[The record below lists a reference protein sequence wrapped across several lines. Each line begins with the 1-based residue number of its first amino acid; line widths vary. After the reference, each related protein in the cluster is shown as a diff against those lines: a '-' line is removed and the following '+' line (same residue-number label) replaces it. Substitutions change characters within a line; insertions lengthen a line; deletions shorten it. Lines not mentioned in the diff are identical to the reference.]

1 MLYCI
6 LLSTSISLAGTG
18 IFLLIFWMDKYL
30 KSYSM
35 TFLFRLIE
43 GLFFFFLIPAV
54 MLTAYYLQLGLGSVE
69 PLSIISEDFQ
79 MMYRFQNGWGNL
91 FLHYRNHWSI
101 RLLKIAGMIW
111 LLGVLIGILRGIF
124 ANYTIQKTLSTQI
137 SCFSKSEIQKIRET
151 VSEAQFLLGLKSFPS
166 IMLCLT
172 LDTPVLYRIFHSK
185 IFLNRENYTA
195 EELKVILLHEGTHY
209 KRKDILFKNIASFIS
224 IIYWFNPI
232 IKLLVKEFFN
242 LCELSCDERVITML
256 TKEEKNTYAKLI
268 GEISSSFTSG
278 CSASALKASKE
289 NIIVRRLKNMLNPKK
304 KSIVCMLAMSG
315 ILAITSPTAVFASN
329 TAIIQAG
336 KHLETSIVT
345 GNTLWEQET
354 SADISAERI
363 EKAIEVCTA
372 KKEIVISPKGFTS
385 FSVDLNRDEIVE
397 LSALSLSA
405 GDTVKIL
412 ISGSSSSDKFK
423 ASLAD
428 SSGTMRSISSSN
440 GEILHNFKITKAD
453 TYRLLLTSTTSGT
466 IHLNGSVSVQ

>member
-1 MLYCI
+1 
-6 LLSTSISLAGTG
+6 
-18 IFLLIFWMDKYL
+18 
-30 KSYSM
+30 
-35 TFLFRLIE
+35 
-43 GLFFFFLIPAV
+43 
-54 MLTAYYLQLGLGSVE
+54 
-69 PLSIISEDFQ
+69 
-79 MMYRFQNGWGNL
+79 
-91 FLHYRNHWSI
+91 
-101 RLLKIAGMIW
+101 
-111 LLGVLIGILRGIF
+111 
-124 ANYTIQKTLSTQI
+124 
-137 SCFSKSEIQKIRET
+137 
-151 VSEAQFLLGLKSFPS
+151 
-166 IMLCLT
+166 
-172 LDTPVLYRIFHSK
+172 
-185 IFLNRENYTA
+185 
-195 EELKVILLHEGTHY
+195 
-209 KRKDILFKNIASFIS
+209 
-224 IIYWFNPI
+224 
-232 IKLLVKEFFN
+232 
-242 LCELSCDERVITML
+242 
-256 TKEEKNTYAKLI
+256 
-268 GEISSSFTSG
+268 
-278 CSASALKASKE
+278 
-289 NIIVRRLKNMLNPKK
+289 MLNPKK
-304 KSIVCMLAMSG
+304 KSIVCMLAMSR